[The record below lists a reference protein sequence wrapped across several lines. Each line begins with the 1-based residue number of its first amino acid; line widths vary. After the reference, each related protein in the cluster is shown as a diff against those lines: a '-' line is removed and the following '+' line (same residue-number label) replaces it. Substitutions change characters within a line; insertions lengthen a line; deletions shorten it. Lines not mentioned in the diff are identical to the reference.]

1 MISSLRKFLSEY
13 QSVMLIA
20 THSPV
25 IVQETFSKN
34 VFVVRRYDGK
44 TVISHPQIETYGA
57 NISEITSEVFDLTT
71 DVTKYYDA
79 FESIY
84 DKLDGEENW
93 QSLDEMVESIEKH
106 LDGSVSSQ
114 ILSYLMNLYI
124 QEHPNE

>member
-1 MISSLRKFLSEY
+1 M
-13 QSVMLIA
+13 
-20 THSPV
+20 
-25 IVQETFSKN
+25 
-34 VFVVRRYDGK
+34 
-44 TVISHPQIETYGA
+44 
-57 NISEITSEVFDLTT
+57 TT

-114 ILSYLMNLYI
+114 MLSYLMNLYI